1 MATDIEKANFVYN
14 NQGEIGIDLTFT
26 GTFVNEKVEF
36 NLASGNILYF
46 AIYIYIVEERQF
58 LVKLLMEMKK

>member
-1 MATDIEKANFVYN
+1 MVTDIEKANFVYN

-46 AIYIYIVEERQF
+46 VIYSRGKTIFSKTINGNE
-58 LVKLLMEMKK
+58 KIA